1 MNRMLTDRAGT
12 DAAFMVDAFDGKEP
26 PATPQALGSYF
37 THELRAE
44 LLRRG
49 FSDLSRWDWP
59 IFIATGALILI
70 PVALWK
76 AAQDMPGTVL
86 ACLFGG

>member
-1 MNRMLTDRAGT
+1 VNRMLTDPPAT
-12 DAAFMVDAFDGKEP
+12 DAAFAVETGRREP
-26 PATPQALGSYF
+26 QPLTSCF

-76 AAQDMPGTVL
+76 AALDMPGTVL